1 MTKKEAEALVVRLVS
16 HKKVCCFEIAEVNP
30 TLDKDNLMSENA
42 FEILRHASDTIL
54 NV

>member
-16 HKKVCCFEIAEVNP
+16 HEKVCCFEISEVNP
-30 TLDKDNLMSENA
+30 TLDKDNLMSEIA